1 MTQIKTKISSRER
14 ILSAAADVA
23 REAGAGN
30 LSLDAV
36 AARAGVSKGGLLYN
50 FPTKAALMRALVES
64 YLAKFEGDLD
74 AASEGPDASDDLLSA
89 YIKLSAVEWDETK
102 PGAAGVL
109 AAMAEDPDFM
119 KPIAAFKRRLLDR
132 LKADSDDLETLLIVY
147 LALEGMR
154 SMKLFETDVLTDEER
169 DLAVRAMLKR
179 VARPEDNPQPGFDLV
194 PTAE

>member
-1 MTQIKTKISSRER
+1 MTQIKTSSRER

-64 YLAKFEGDLD
+64 FLAKFEGELD
-74 AASEGPDASDDLLSA
+74 TATEGPDAGDDLLSA
-89 YIKLSAVEWDETK
+89 YIKLSAIEWEEMR

-109 AAMAEDPDFM
+109 AAIAEDPDFL

-132 LKADSDDLETLLIVY
+132 LKADTNDFEMLLIVY

-154 SMKLFETDVLTDEER
+154 SMKLFETDVLTKEER
-169 DLAVRAMLKR
+169 DIAVNAMLKR
-179 VARPEDNPQPGFDLV
+179 VADAKDNPQPGFDLV
-194 PTAE
+194 RTAE

>member
-1 MTQIKTKISSRER
+1 VTQAKVSSKDR

-50 FPTKAALMRALVES
+50 FPNKAALMRALVES
-64 YLAKFEGDLD
+64 FLAKFEAELD
-74 AASEGPDASDDLLSA
+74 AAAEGPEARDGLLAA
-89 YIKLSAVEWDETK
+89 YIKLSDIECGETR
-102 PGAAGVL
+102 PGATGVL
-109 AAMAEDPDFM
+109 AAIAEDPDFL

-132 LKADSDDLETLLIVY
+132 LKADCDDLETLLIVY

-154 SMKLFETDVLTDEER
+154 SMKLFETDVLTHEER
-169 DLAVRAMLKR
+169 DLAVSAMLKR
-179 VARPEDNPQPGFDLV
+179 VARSGCNPQPAFDLAGN
-194 PTAE
+194 AE

>member
-1 MTQIKTKISSRER
+1 MTQIRTSSKDR

-30 LSLDAV
+30 LSLEAV

-64 YLAKFEGDLD
+64 FLTRFETELD
-74 AASEGPDASDDLLSA
+74 AATQGPGARDGLLEA
-89 YIKLSAVEWDETK
+89 YIKLSAIECDETR

-109 AAMAEDPDFM
+109 AAIAEDPDFL

-132 LKADSDDLETLLIVY
+132 LKDDTPDVETLLLVY

-154 SMKLFETDVLTDEER
+154 SMKLFDSDVLTHEER
-169 DLAVRAMLKR
+169 EQAIAAMLKR
-179 VARPEDNPQPGFDLV
+179 VTQ
-194 PTAE
+194 TC